1 MLVAEDQEVA
11 RDALCALVGAT
22 PDLLL
27 VGRARDGRE
36 AVDAAVR
43 LRPDVVLVDIRMPVL
58 DGVEATRLIRARVPQ
73 ARVVVLTTFD
83 LDEYVDRAL
92 RAGACGFV
100 LKSAPV
106 QDVLRALRAARAG
119 DSVLSPEVARR
130 VVAGYAARPGGPTPF
145 DALAERE
152 RQVVAGV
159 VRGLSNEE
167 VAAELFLSLAT
178 VKTYLSRVFDKLGV
192 RDRTQLVVLAYR
204 TGFAGQES
212 TFG

>member
-1 MLVAEDQEVA
+1 MA
-11 RDALCALVGAT
+11 REALCALIGGTA
-22 PDLLL
+22 DLVL

-43 LRPDVVLVDIRMPVL
+43 LRPDVVLMDIRMPVV
-58 DGVEATRLIRARVPQ
+58 DGVEATRLVLARVPA

-83 LDEYVDRAL
+83 CDEYVDRAL

-106 QDVLRALRAARAG
+106 VDVVRAVRAAHVG

-145 DALAERE
+145 DVLGVRERE
-152 RQVVAGV
+152 VAAGV
-159 VRGLSNEE
+159 ARGLSNEE
-167 VAAELFLSLAT
+167 VAAELSLSLAT
-178 VKTYLSRVFDKLGV
+178 VKTYLSRVFDKVGV

-204 TGFAGQES
+204 TGFAGGES